1 MGFSISITD
10 QRKLKVYEELR
21 QGSDPR
27 KAFFLLVAVSTL
39 IAAFGLAMNNTA
51 VVIGAMLVAPLMTPI
66 LGLALG
72 LLRGSPTSSAS
83 LRAPRRLAL
92 QFRSGWV
99 SSLDSPC
106 HLISI

>member
-1 MGFSISITD
+1 MKFSISLTD
-10 QRKLKVYEELR
+10 QRKLKVYNELR

-72 LLRGSPTSSAS
+72 LLRGNPH
-83 LRAPRRLAL
+83 LIGLAA
-92 QFRSGWV
+92 RSGAWRCGFDRNGLPPGHH
-99 SSLDSPC
+99 SAILF
-106 HLISI
+106 